1 MRLFRFSTSSLLAL
15 LSSVVVT
22 SALTVVIPP
31 SNLLPNPNALP
42 SGTHATLTSI
52 PPSTQSKTGHVSPH
66 SLTAPLTRSATF
78 ILQDLDSTGKPES
91 YLLDIRSAEYVFTPY
106 RVDVAADGTVLG
118 VWETFR
124 GNPWENRGAE
134 RYVLDATSV
143 DAAKLSEVVVEAKV
157 LARRG
162 FYEERSKCEHPW
174 EGGVF
179 SVKYACCFL
188 DAHGFIDLVSPLALF
203 KNPMILLALV
213 ALGFTFGMPKLMEN
227 SKFNII
233 TISLRDAIMDVFIA
247 HTCPYLY
254 LSSGSRDA
262 CRIRKTLSGFSYL
275 RCNSECY
282 HRWRC
287 TRQLRFR
294 RVDGWRPS
302 KTSRFRAR
310 WPPGSSDWQGRWKC
324 TKTRISE
331 SSRSSNKDIRVNLWH

>member
-1 MRLFRFSTSSLLAL
+1 MRLFHSSTSSLLFL
-15 LSSVVVT
+15 LSTVVVT

-52 PPSTQSKTGHVSPH
+52 PSSTQSKSSHVSPH

-78 ILQDLDSTGKPES
+78 IFQNLDSTGKPES
-91 YLLDIRSAEYVFTPY
+91 YLLDVRSAEYVFTPY

-118 VWETFR
+118 IWETFR

-143 DAAKLSEVVVEAKV
+143 NAAKLPEVAVDAKV

-162 FYEERSKCEHPW
+162 FYEEKPK
-174 EGGVF
+174 F
-179 SVKYACCFL
+179 
-188 DAHGFIDLVSPLALF
+188 SPLSLF

-233 TISLRDAIMDVFIA
+233 TISLRDAIIYVFIA
-247 HTCPYLY
+247 HASLTHISPVDPEMRAEFEKH
-254 LSSGSRDA
+254 SRASPISGA
-262 CRIRKTLSGFSYL
+262 
-275 RCNSECY
+275 
-282 HRWRC
+282 
-287 TRQLRFR
+287 TRSAMAGGGAPGNFDFAGWMAGAHPRPAGPEPAALQGVATGREGGNVR
-294 RVDGWRPS
+294 RRG
-302 KTSRFRAR
+302 
-310 WPPGSSDWQGRWKC
+310 
-324 TKTRISE
+324 
-331 SSRSSNKDIRVNLWH
+331 